1 MFSQLRGK
9 VREPEAMPDIY
20 SDIEL
25 EVVIIIVIL
34 SMVNAH
40 LSHRHQYDH
49 LYRHYHDPQYDQLPL
64 LPHCEAGVVQVRCLR
79 RWLREMEARIDPL
92 QVITIITITIII
104 ITATIVSIFK
114 HIYSV

>member
-25 EVVIIIVIL
+25 EVVIIIVIV
-34 SMVNAH
+34 SMINAH

-64 LPHCEAGVVQVRCLR
+64 LPFFLIVRPVLFRCAACEGGCVRWRLGSTLSR
-79 RWLREMEARIDPL
+79 
-92 QVITIITITIII
+92 
-104 ITATIVSIFK
+104 
-114 HIYSV
+114 

>member
-25 EVVIIIVIL
+25 EVVIIIVIV
-34 SMVNAH
+34 SMINAH

-49 LYRHYHDPQYDQLPL
+49 LYRHYHDPQYGYPAYSHHDKIP
-64 LPHCEAGVVQVRCLR
+64 PWWEY
-79 RWLREMEARIDPL
+79 
-92 QVITIITITIII
+92 
-104 ITATIVSIFK
+104 VSNDK
-114 HIYSV
+114 DGNVSVSKSHHT

>member
-25 EVVIIIVIL
+25 EVVIIIVIC

-49 LYRHYHDPQYDQLPL
+49 LYRHYHDPQYDQ

-92 QVITIITITIII
+92 QVITITI
-104 ITATIVSIFK
+104 ITAIIVSIFK
-114 HIYSV
+114 HICSV

>member
-34 SMVNAH
+34 FETKM
-40 LSHRHQYDH
+40 LSK
-49 LYRHYHDPQYDQLPL
+49 
-64 LPHCEAGVVQVRCLR
+64 G
-79 RWLREMEARIDPL
+79 
-92 QVITIITITIII
+92 
-104 ITATIVSIFK
+104 
-114 HIYSV
+114 